1 MKNIWEKQIA
11 LFLSSQSLSLFGSSL
26 VQYAIMWYITLNTK
40 SGLMMGIS
48 ILCGFLP
55 TFIISPFAGVWADR
69 YNRKILI
76 ILSDLFIATSTLL
89 MTVLFFMGYDSIILL
104 FILSACR
111 AIGTGIQTPTVNAFI
126 PNIVPADKLEKV
138 NGINSS
144 IQAMTMLLSPLLS
157 GALFYI
163 ATIEAIFF
171 IDVITATIAVLIIA
185 LFLKVP
191 VHAKA
196 QTTQTISYF
205 ADMAKGI
212 NYIRKNSGL
221 GKLFTFYG
229 AIYFL
234 ATPVCFLAPLQVAR
248 RFGSEVW
255 RLTGVEVAFSIGM
268 IIGGIIMTSSGGFKN
283 RMHTIT
289 LSSFIIGIATVI
301 LGNIPI
307 VLPIYWLYTILMAIT
322 GMCMALYNISVTT
335 FLQEKI
341 EVDFQGRVFGVL
353 GMISSS
359 VMPIGMLL
367 FGPIADIISIEW
379 LLIVTGLLI
388 FLQSFFMIGCKEIF
402 REAGLVSKGIEG

>member
-1 MKNIWEKQIA
+1 MKKNWDKQIA

-40 SGLMMGIS
+40 SGIMMGIS

-55 TFIISPFAGVWADR
+55 TFVISPLAGVWADR

-76 ILSDLFIATSTLL
+76 ILSDLFIAACTLL
-89 MTVLFFMGYDSIILL
+89 MAVLFFMGYNSIVLL

-111 AIGTGIQTPTVNAFI
+111 AMGTGIQTPTVNAFI
-126 PNIVPADKLEKV
+126 PNLVPADKLEKV

-144 IQAMTMLLSPLLS
+144 IQALTMLLSPLLS

-171 IDVITATIAVLIIA
+171 IDVITAAIAVLIMA

-196 QTTQTISYF
+196 QTSQTISYF
-205 ADMAKGI
+205 ADLTTGI
-212 NYIRKNSGL
+212 NYIKKESIL

-229 AIYFL
+229 VIYFL

-248 RFGSEVW
+248 SFGSEVW
-255 RLTGVEVAFSIGM
+255 RLTGIEVAFSLGM
-268 IIGGIIMTSSGGFKN
+268 IIGGIIITSGGGFKN
-283 RMHTIT
+283 RMHTVT
-289 LSSFIIGIATVI
+289 LSSFIIGISTII

-307 VLPIYWLYTILMAIT
+307 VLPKYWLYTMLMAVT

-359 VMPIGMLL
+359 AMPVGMLL
-367 FGPIADIISIEW
+367 FGPVADIMRIEW
-379 LLIVTGLLI
+379 LLIATGALI
-388 FLQSFFMIGCKEIF
+388 FLQSLFMLGSKELF
-402 REAGLVSKGIEG
+402 REARLVSKGVEG